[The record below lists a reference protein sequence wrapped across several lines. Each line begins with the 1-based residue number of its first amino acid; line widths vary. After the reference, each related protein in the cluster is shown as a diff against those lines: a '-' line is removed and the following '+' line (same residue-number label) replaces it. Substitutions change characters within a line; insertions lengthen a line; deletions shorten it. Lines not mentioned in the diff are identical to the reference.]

1 MSLSLGKKM
10 SLGGI
15 SLVLIPLL
23 IVGVY
28 AYYTASTAMMDSAK
42 QSVFDNAK
50 RISETLDY
58 IMKGEAE
65 LLMEAAASPTTVRET
80 GVLEHGQGE
89 QRQNAATVLTAELD
103 AVKASVGH
111 DYETIFI
118 ADPSGKVI
126 ADGNNGAY
134 KNIDISNREY
144 FQKAMAGEISKD
156 NMVISKKTGKPITMI
171 AVPIKGADG
180 KVTAVLAAGLKTAFF
195 NAFTS
200 IKIGKTGYP
209 VVTNNSAL
217 TLAHPKNELVMK
229 LDMSKVGGMEP
240 LANKVVSGSD
250 GVVEYHFK
258 GVDKFAGVVHVPG
271 INWSVLIALTA
282 DEFLEPVH
290 NITKGIIIISA
301 VAVLAAVLATILF
314 ARGVSRPIT
323 MVMQELD
330 SGCRQRGC
338 SRRPGQ
344 QRQPGTGRGIIATG
358 GGDRGVQRFAG
369 GTGLHGQAERW
380 QRPTGQ

>member
-134 KNIDISNREY
+134 KNIDISNRDY
-144 FQKAMAGEISKD
+144 FQKAMTGEISKD
-156 NMVISKKTGKPITMI
+156 NMVVSKKTGKPIAMI
-171 AVPIKGADG
+171 AVPIKGADD
-180 KVTAVLAAGLKTAFF
+180 KVAAVLAAGLKTAFF

-200 IKIGKTGYP
+200 TKVGKTGYP
-209 VVTNNSAL
+209 VVTNNSGL
-217 TLAHPKNELVMK
+217 TLAHPKGELVMK

-290 NITKGIIIISA
+290 NITKGHNHHQRRGCFGRSA
-301 VAVLAAVLATILF
+301 GDHPV
-314 ARGVSRPIT
+314 RPRCQPAHHHGHAGT
-323 MVMQELD
+323 RQRR
-330 SGCRQRGC
+330 RQRGC